1 LRLRRRGSNIH
12 VSRLT
17 KEPADDSGEESQTR
31 KLAIIL
37 AIVGPGASAMTLTS
51 PDIKPGGKIANE
63 QVFNG
68 WDCNGM
74 NISPELSWSGAPKGT
89 KSFVV
94 TMDDPDSPTGGNFW
108 HWSVANL
115 PSDAKGL
122 PRGAGDGKGLPGG
135 ALQVR
140 NDFSQVGY
148 GGPCPPPGK
157 PHRYRITVYA
167 LDLDKL
173 PIDAS
178 ASSTVVGFYAN
189 AHTLAK
195 ATLTGLYGR

>member
-1 LRLRRRGSNIH
+1 M
-12 VSRLT
+12 
-17 KEPADDSGEESQTR
+17 K

-37 AIVGPGASAMTLTS
+37 AVALGWASGANAMTLTS
-51 PDIKPGGKIANE
+51 PEIKPGGKIADE

-68 WDCNGM
+68 WDCKGGNV
-74 NISPELSWSGAPKGT
+74 SPELVWTGAPKGT

-94 TMDDPDSPTGGNFW
+94 TVFDSDAPTGSGFW

-115 PSDAKGL
+115 PAGTTGL
-122 PRGAGDGKGLPGG
+122 PKGAGDGKGLPEG

-140 NDFSQVGY
+140 NDYSQIGY

-157 PHRYRITVYA
+157 PHHYHITVFA

-173 PIDAS
+173 PIDAN
-178 ASSTVVGFYAN
+178 ASPAVVGFFAN
-189 AHTLAK
+189 AHALAK
-195 ATLTGLYGR
+195 ATLTGLYGK